1 MVSSAQSP
9 KFVCVRQKRFLKGLL
24 QNARHFAT
32 APFKKLFLPHA
43 GKFRALRARNH
54 GFSHDEF
61 PQGAFCNA
69 PFDEDKEIA
78 LHIDGKL
85 DTYRISC
92 RNRPFLL

>member
-1 MVSSAQSP
+1 M
-9 KFVCVRQKRFLKGLL
+9 GLL
-24 QNARHFAT
+24 QKALHFAT
-32 APFKKLFLPHA
+32 APFKKPFLPHA